1 MYTYTNNKLLWK
13 QPGANPP
20 TWYEKNMLFENSMFN
35 VDENA
40 NESKSSSED
49 PIMLNELDEVE
60 VKW

>member
-1 MYTYTNNKLLWK
+1 
-13 QPGANPP
+13 
-20 TWYEKNMLFENSMFN
+20 MLFENSMFN

-60 VKW
+60 VK

>member
-1 MYTYTNNKLLWK
+1 MYTYINSKLLWK
-13 QPGANPP
+13 QPAVDPP